1 MDVKILDLVGTKQ
14 HGDFP
19 KRFGKWVGHI
29 VLGEDDNGSIESSS

>member
-1 MDVKILDLVGTKQ
+1 MVVKIIDLVGTKQ

-19 KRFGKWVGHI
+19 KRFGKWVRHI